1 VTTLSQGI
9 AEQLAQ
15 DVIGGRLRPGAKLD
29 EVVLA
34 GRFKVSRSPIR
45 DALRQ
50 LAATGLL
57 EFKPRR
63 GFSVVSIDVPG
74 LLDLFEAASEV
85 EGLCAKLCAMRV
97 GMAEKRQIEL
107 LHKRAL
113 LAVAKGNADEYAA
126 LNEAFHHAIY
136 SGARNRTLSAI
147 AINLRQRLTPFR
159 SQDFFSSGNRMKSS
173 AEEHD
178 VVVRA
183 INASDA
189 DAAFEGMRR
198 HTASTATNV
207 IEYFER
213 HGRSGAP
220 AKQAARNAGK
230 RAGRAAET

>member
-1 VTTLSQGI
+1 VTTLSQDI

-15 DVIGGRLRPGAKLD
+15 DIIGRRLRPGAKLD
-29 EVVLA
+29 EVALA
-34 GRFKVSRSPIR
+34 RRFKVSRSPIR

-50 LAATGLL
+50 LATTGLL

-63 GFSVVSIDVPG
+63 GFSVVTIDVAG

-107 LHKRAL
+107 LHKRAQT
-113 LAVAKGNADEYAA
+113 AVSRGNADEYSR

-136 SGARNRTLSAI
+136 AGARSRTLSAI
-147 AINLRQRLTPFR
+147 ALNLRQRLTPFR

-173 AEEHD
+173 VKEHD
-178 VVVRA
+178 AVVRA
-183 INASDA
+183 ISASDGE
-189 DAAFEGMRR
+189 AAFEAMRR

-207 IEYFER
+207 IEYFEA
-213 HGRSGAP
+213 HEDTA
-220 AKQAARNAGK
+220 
-230 RAGRAAET
+230 